1 MVDKARARLPAE
13 AIPTHFPA
21 NSPDSRHGPGL
32 MLELVIPVACGAL
45 STKNGLERQQAP
57 PSQPTGVGAQFSI
70 VREVLTSGSILGT
83 GLVPQW
89 PWGEERGFL
98 ERAPQS

>member
-1 MVDKARARLPAE
+1 MPV
-13 AIPTHFPA
+13 
-21 NSPDSRHGPGL
+21 GPS
-32 MLELVIPVACGAL
+32 L
-45 STKNGLERQQAP
+45 ST
-57 PSQPTGVGAQFSI
+57 TGIGAQFSI

-89 PWGEERGFL
+89 PWGEELGFL